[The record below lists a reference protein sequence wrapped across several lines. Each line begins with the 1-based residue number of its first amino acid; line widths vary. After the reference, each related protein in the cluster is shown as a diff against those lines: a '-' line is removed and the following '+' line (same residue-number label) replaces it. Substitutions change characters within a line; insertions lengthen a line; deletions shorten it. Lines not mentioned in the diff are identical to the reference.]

1 MKSARVALGLAV
13 VLLMASP
20 VLAGPGKNGP
30 KKEKK
35 APPNPAT
42 QFAEKVLKGIDLTD
56 AQKTQLKEIE
66 KEFGP
71 KLADVVKKMDVLTPD
86 QKKARA
92 EAAKA
97 AKAAGKKGKEARE
110 AVEAAVKLTDDQKA
124 KMAEAR
130 KELGPLEN
138 QLREKVLAVLTPEQK
153 EKLPQP
159 KKHGNKKAAK

>member
-1 MKSARVALGLAV
+1 LTLAV

-20 VLAGPGKNGP
+20 LLAGPGKRGP

-35 APPNPAT
+35 ARPCPAA
-42 QFAEKVLKGIDLTD
+42 QRVERMLKGIDLTD
-56 AQKTQLKEIE
+56 AQKAQLKEIQ

-71 KLADVVKKMDVLTPD
+71 KLAEAMKKMAVLTPE

-110 AVEAAVKLTDDQKA
+110 AVQAAVKLTDEQKA

-130 KELGPLEN
+130 KAMRPLEKE
-138 QLREKVLAVLTPEQK
+138 LREKVLGVLTPEQK
-153 EKLPQP
+153 EKLPKP
-159 KKHGNKKAAK
+159 KHHGRKRAKK